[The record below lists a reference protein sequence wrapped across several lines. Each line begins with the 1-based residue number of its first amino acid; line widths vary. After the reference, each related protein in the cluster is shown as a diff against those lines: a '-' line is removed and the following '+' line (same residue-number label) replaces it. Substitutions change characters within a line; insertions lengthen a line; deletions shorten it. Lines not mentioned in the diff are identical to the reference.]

1 MQIPFPFKPFL
12 VFGSMAIFLL
22 IGIILRAKIRFF
34 QRFLFPSCLIGG
46 TLGLIVLHTGLLDLK
61 AVDFEVFVYHLFII
75 SFISVGLTHSGDQQK
90 SSGGGKELFRGALWM
105 ACIEGVT
112 ISLQTIIGAL
122 SVFVFA
128 ILGLQL
134 FPTFGFFIPLGFTE
148 GPGQALSI
156 GKTWEG
162 FGFSNAATIGLAF
175 AAIGFLF
182 AFFIGVPLVNWGIRK
197 GHSFLGSVTL
207 PEELLKGV
215 IRKDSEKESA
225 GNLTMHSGNVDTLA
239 FHVALVGLVYLITYG
254 LVFLL
259 GKITS
264 PNVAQGL
271 WGFFFFFGLVVA
283 LIVRW
288 VMTRIGVLHLID
300 PGVQRRITGWAVDF
314 LIVAVV
320 MAVQLVI
327 VAQFIVPIVAM
338 SLVSGILTTLAVVY
352 LGSRLPS
359 LNLERTAAIFGT
371 CTGTV
376 PSGLLLL
383 RISDPEFSTPV
394 ALEIGLMNIIVAPII
409 ASSMILVNAPVWWGW
424 SIYLVALI
432 HLGILILSLILIKVF
447 KLWGKPRF

>member
-1 MQIPFPFKPFL
+1 MQIPFPFEPFL
-12 VFGSMAIFLL
+12 VFGSMAVFLL
-22 IGIILRAKIRFF
+22 IGIFLRAKIRFL

-46 TLGLIVLHTGLLDLK
+46 TLGLVVLNTGWFDLK
-61 AVDFEVFVYHLFII
+61 ATDFEIFAYHLFII
-75 SFISVGLTHSGDQQK
+75 SFISVGLTHNGDQQK
-90 SSGGGKELFRGALWM
+90 SPGGGKELFKGAFWM

-128 ILGLQL
+128 ILGFQL

-156 GKTWEG
+156 GKTWES

-197 GHSFLGSVTL
+197 GHSSLSSVTL
-207 PEELLKGV
+207 PEDLLKGV
-215 IRKDSEKESA
+215 MQKGSEKESA
-225 GNLTMHSGNVDTLA
+225 GSLTMHSGNVDTLA
-239 FHVALVGLVYLITYG
+239 FHMALVGLVYLLTYG

-264 PNVAQGL
+264 PNVAKGL
-271 WGFFFFFGLVVA
+271 WGFFFFFGLAIA
-283 LIVRW
+283 LLVKW
-288 VMTRIGVLHLID
+288 VMARIGILHLID

-327 VAQFIVPIVAM
+327 VAQFVVPIIAM

-352 LGSRLPS
+352 LGSRLPAF
-359 LNLERTAAIFGT
+359 NLERTAAIFGT

-383 RISDPEFSTPV
+383 RITDPQFSSPV

-424 SIYLVALI
+424 SIYTVALI
-432 HLGILILSLILIKVF
+432 HLGILILSLILIKVV
-447 KLWGKPRF
+447 KLWGKPKF